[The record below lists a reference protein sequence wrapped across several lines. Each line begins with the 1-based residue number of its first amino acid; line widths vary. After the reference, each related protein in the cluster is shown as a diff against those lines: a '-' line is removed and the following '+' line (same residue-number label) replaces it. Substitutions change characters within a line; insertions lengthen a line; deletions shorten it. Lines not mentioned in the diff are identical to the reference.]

1 MPPKSKEG
9 VMFSGAWISW
19 AHTVVAY
26 TAFLGALVTG
36 LYLHYHKIVENE
48 YYVRRQPSK
57 NSPALFKLTHCSRAT
72 RMNGFLRSLPPLEI
86 GIRSVQYFRSSLP

>member
-1 MPPKSKEG
+1 
-9 VMFSGAWISW
+9 MFSGAWISW

-26 TAFLGALVTG
+26 TAFLGALITG

-57 NSPALFKLTHCSRAT
+57 SSLASFMLTHCLRAT

-86 GIRSVQYFRSSLP
+86 DIQSVQSFSSSSQ